1 MAEMCF
7 ALKMTHKGR
16 LAFKA
21 TVNDCDVQDGECPF
35 YKTPIQHMASNERC
49 YMRIASL
56 PAYQQQAIA
65 DKYYR
70 GEMPWRK
77 YDQSGVQG
85 AAEEKS
91 SVPVL

>member
-7 ALKMTHKGR
+7 ALKMNHKGR
-16 LAFKA
+16 LACKA
-21 TVNDCDVQDGECPF
+21 TVNDCDGHNGECPF
-35 YKTPIQHMASNERC
+35 YKTPIQHMASNERA
-49 YMRIASL
+49 YMRIALL

-70 GEMPWRK
+70 GEMPWRA
-77 YDQSGVQG
+77 YDKSGVQG

-91 SVPVL
+91 SMPVL